1 MTKRTSEERNT
12 SFEAA
17 EPESLGRATA
27 SDTESPPGNAASTTS
42 MPAEAETPPPPPPPP
57 PTPVSEP
64 SPAELEIIRL
74 RDALIRLQADFEN
87 LKKRHQREREQW
99 IVMAE
104 ESLVRD
110 LIPILDHFE
119 FGIRN
124 AEAEPGGL
132 RYAEGL
138 RMILTEFHECLRRH
152 GVEIVHAEGQPFDPE
167 IHEAVAYMPS
177 DRPEGVNLTQTAPG
191 YRMGGRLL
199 RPARVV
205 VSSGPSGSPA
215 ESEQPRE

>member
-17 EPESLGRATA
+17 GPESPDRATA
-27 SDTESPPGNAASTTS
+27 PDTESLPGNVASTTGT
-42 MPAEAETPPPPPPPP
+42 PAEAETPPPP
-57 PTPVSEP
+57 TPASEP

-87 LKKRHQREREQW
+87 LKKRHQRDREQW

-124 AEAEPGGL
+124 AEAELGGL

-152 GVEIVHAEGQPFDPE
+152 GVEIVQAEGQPFDPE
-167 IHEAVAYMPS
+167 VHEAVAHMPS
-177 DRPEGVNLTQTAPG
+177 DRPEGVNLTQMAPG

-205 VSSGPSGSPA
+205 VSSGPSGSAA